1 MKKYLEQLHILKLFH
16 LKEIVSITGSERS
29 GQELLLNYK
38 KQGLVN
44 QIRRDLY
51 TVTDLATKANIATKF
66 EIGSHITPSAYIS
79 YHSALEYHGV
89 AHQVFY
95 DLFISSEQR
104 FNEFEFEDI
113 HYNYCKSSFELGV
126 YTPQMNSMV
135 KVTDLERTV
144 IDCLDRIDRAGG
156 LEEIIHCFSLI
167 TYLDE
172 KKLLSYLSKY
182 DKAFLHKKVG
192 FVLQYFKDNVKLSDD
207 FISECKQKGGPH
219 VKYLTNRE
227 ESSTYFGEWKLCAP
241 KNILSYLEQGE
252 NELI

>member
-16 LKEIVSITGSERS
+16 LKDIVSVTGSERS

-66 EIGSHITPSAYIS
+66 EIGSHITLSAYIS

-95 DLFISSEQR
+95 NLFISSEQR

-113 HYNYCKSSFELGV
+113 NYNYCKSSFEWGI
-126 YTPQMNSMV
+126 YASQIFTGKP
-135 KVTDLERTV
+135 
-144 IDCLDRIDRAGG
+144 DRRIFP
-156 LEEIIHCFSLI
+156 E
-167 TYLDE
+167 
-172 KKLLSYLSKY
+172 
-182 DKAFLHKKVG
+182 
-192 FVLQYFKDNVKLSDD
+192 
-207 FISECKQKGGPH
+207 
-219 VKYLTNRE
+219 
-227 ESSTYFGEWKLCAP
+227 
-241 KNILSYLEQGE
+241 
-252 NELI
+252 